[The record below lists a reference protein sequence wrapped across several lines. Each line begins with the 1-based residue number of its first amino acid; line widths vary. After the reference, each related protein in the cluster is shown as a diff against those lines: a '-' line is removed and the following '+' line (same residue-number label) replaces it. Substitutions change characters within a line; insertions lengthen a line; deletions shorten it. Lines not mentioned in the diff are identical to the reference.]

1 METDRETAYFEEI
14 LLYLKEI
21 SGFNLSISAKDR
33 EVLFKFFNN
42 GYSTEQV
49 KSVIK
54 KEILKYPP
62 DKRKKFK
69 ISYLEKYLKKYPKN
83 KKREITVTDQ
93 YNKWKDIVSR
103 LKIPESVLLVENTPE
118 DLKDI
123 AIQKNILNYIWK
135 NLPEKEK
142 EKIKKE
148 AVQKLRKRFILTNI
162 DQKKVLKSI
171 IREILKEKY
180 NIK

>member
-14 LLYLKEI
+14 SHYLKEI

-33 EVLFKFFNN
+33 EVLFKFFNK
-42 GYSTEQV
+42 GYSKEQV
-49 KSVIK
+49 KSLIK

-62 DKRKKFK
+62 EKRKKFK
-69 ISYLEKYLKKYPKN
+69 ISYIEKYLDKQKKKKKEGSPPVSN
-83 KKREITVTDQ
+83 KKWEAII
-93 YNKWKDIVSR
+93 KR
-103 LKIPESVLLVENTPE
+103 LKIPQSIISVEDIPE

-123 AIQKNILNYIWK
+123 AIEKNILNYLWK

-142 EKIKKE
+142 ENIKKE
-148 AVQKLRKRFILTNI
+148 AIQKLKKRFILTNI

>member
-14 LLYLKEI
+14 SHYLKEI

-33 EVLFKFFNN
+33 EVLFEFFSK
-42 GYSTEQV
+42 GYSPDQV
-49 KSVIK
+49 KSLIK

-62 DKRKKFK
+62 EKRKKFR
-69 ISYLEKYLKKYPKN
+69 ISYIEKYLKKHPKN
-83 KKREITVTDQ
+83 KKTEITINDK
-93 YNKWKDIVSR
+93 YNKWKGVVSR
-103 LKIPESVLLVENTPE
+103 LKIPESVLQVENTPE

-135 NLPEKEK
+135 KLPEQEK

-148 AVQKLRKRFILTNI
+148 AIQKLKKRFILTNI
-162 DQKKVLKSI
+162 DQKTVLKSI